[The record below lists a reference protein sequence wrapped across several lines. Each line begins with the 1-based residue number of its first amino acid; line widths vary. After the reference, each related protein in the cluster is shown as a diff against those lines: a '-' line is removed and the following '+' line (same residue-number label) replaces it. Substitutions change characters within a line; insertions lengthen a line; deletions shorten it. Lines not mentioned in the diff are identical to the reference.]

1 MTRIEL
7 PDELT
12 AALKA
17 KASAAGLTLEAW
29 LMKLAETELSG
40 EAATHTG
47 ADLVAAMQASP
58 HREIDL
64 T

>member
-1 MTRIEL
+1 VTRIEL

-17 KASAAGLTLEAW
+17 KAAAAGLTLEAW
-29 LMKLAETELSG
+29 LMKLAEAESSG
-40 EAATHTG
+40 EAATRTG

-58 HREIDL
+58 HREMDL

>member
-17 KASAAGLTLEAW
+17 KAAAGLTLEAW
-29 LMKLAETELSG
+29 LMKLAEAESSG
-40 EAATHTG
+40 EAATRTG